1 MKQHFSFFLHA
12 ELVLTKKNH
21 VRYTYRS
28 MYTCKAMLPVSFLIL
43 IWRYFHGQRGM
54 DGGRIY
60 CFVFILWQNSILI
73 EILIVFWKCYGIRN
87 DIRTKKCVFEFLD
100 VSGAFQTIS
109 ERNLWGILK
118 SNLSFCQKLCSD
130 EMCSSDV
137 RTKVRTLCWSA
148 GRTDTLEQAHHVRE
162 HFLITNSLKPQTNFQ
177 P

>member
-1 MKQHFSFFLHA
+1 
-12 ELVLTKKNH
+12 
-21 VRYTYRS
+21 

-60 CFVFILWQNSILI
+60 CFVSILWQNSILI
-73 EILIVFWKCYGIRN
+73 EILIVFWKNYGSRN
-87 DIRTKKCVFEFLD
+87 GIRTKKYFFEFLD

-109 ERNLWGILK
+109 MRNFKIKFEFLLTAVFGK
-118 SNLSFCQKLCSD
+118 NVFKRCPNQGPSP
-130 EMCSSDV
+130 
-137 RTKVRTLCWSA
+137 CWSA